1 MLDNLEPTAGG
12 NLFNLQ
18 PCINDIEYINSS
30 IVQYDEVLKA
40 VKDKQI
46 IFNSASISSHSL
58 SMKEPRKNIDINA
71 IGVLNILEALKE
83 CRSEASF
90 VHIGTTT
97 QCGSL
102 IYEPAD
108 ENHPEF
114 PTDVYSANKVVGEKY
129 VLLYSRAYDLNT
141 CVIRLPNTFG
151 PRAAIHSSKFTF
163 NNYFIGLAMQ
173 GKDITVF
180 KPGEQLRNVIYVEDA
195 VAALILAAES
205 TQLSKGETFLAVSED
220 HYTVREL
227 ATKTCSSMGGKLNLI
242 AWPKDLQNIEIGNA
256 RFSNKKIKSVLGWTP
271 KIKLEE
277 GLELTK
283 NYFSHCLEHYLQ

>member
-1 MLDNLEPTAGG
+1 M
-12 NLFNLQ
+12 
-18 PCINDIEYINSS
+18 I
-30 IVQYDEVLKA
+30 QYDEVLKV

-46 IFNSASISSHSL
+46 IFNCASISSHSL

-102 IYEPAD
+102 VYEPAD

-163 NNYFIGLAMQ
+163 NNYFIGLALQ

-180 KPGEQLRNVIYVEDA
+180 KPGEQLRNVIYIEDA
-195 VAALILAAES
+195 IAALVLAAES
-205 TQLSKGETFLAVSED
+205 IKLTKGETFLAVSDD
-220 HYTVREL
+220 HYSVKEL
-227 ATKTCSSMGGKLNLI
+227 ATITCSCMGGKLNLI
-242 AWPKDLQNIEIGNA
+242 DWPEDLKNIEIGNA
-256 RFSNKKIKSVLGWTP
+256 RFTNTKIKSLLGWTP
-271 KIKLEE
+271 KIELEE

-283 NYFSHCLEHYLQ
+283 NYFSHCLEHYFNDE

>member
-1 MLDNLEPTAGG
+1 MLK
-12 NLFNLQ
+12 
-18 PCINDIEYINSS
+18 
-30 IVQYDEVLKA
+30 V

-58 SMKEPRKNIDINA
+58 SMKEPRKNFDVNA
-71 IGVLNILEALKE
+71 IGVLNILEALRE

-97 QCGSL
+97 QFGSL

-114 PTDVYSANKVVGEKY
+114 PTDIYSANKVVGEKY
-129 VLLYSRAYDLNT
+129 VLLYAKAYDLNN

-151 PRAAIHSSKFTF
+151 PRAAIHNPNFTF
-163 NNYFIGLAMQ
+163 NNYFIGLALQ

-180 KPGEQLRNVIYVEDA
+180 KPGELLRNVIYIEDA
-195 VAALILAAES
+195 VTALVLAAES
-205 TQLSKGETFLAVSED
+205 TQLSKGETFLAVGD
-220 HYTVREL
+220 HHYSVKEL
-227 ATKTCSSMGGKLNLI
+227 ATETCSSMGGKLNLI
-242 AWPKDLQNIEIGNA
+242 DWPEGLKKIEVGNVK
-256 RFSNKKIKSVLGWTP
+256 FTNKKIKSILGWAP
-271 KIKLEE
+271 KIQLKE

-283 NYFSHCLEHYLQ
+283 NYFSHCLERYLQ

>member
-1 MLDNLEPTAGG
+1 
-12 NLFNLQ
+12 
-18 PCINDIEYINSS
+18 
-30 IVQYDEVLKA
+30 
-40 VKDKQI
+40 
-46 IFNSASISSHSL
+46 
-58 SMKEPRKNIDINA
+58 MKEPRKNLDVNV

-90 VHIGTTT
+90 VHVGTTT
-97 QCGSL
+97 QFGSL

-108 ENHPEF
+108 ENHPES
-114 PTDVYSANKVVGEKY
+114 PTDIYSANKVAGEKY
-129 VLLYSRAYDLNT
+129 VLLYSNSYDLNT
-141 CVIRLPNTFG
+141 CVVRLPNTFG
-151 PRAAIHSSKFTF
+151 PRAAIHSSNFTF
-163 NNYFIGLAMQ
+163 NNYFIGLALQ

-205 TQLSKGETFLAVSED
+205 TQSSKGETFLAVSDD

-227 ATKTCSSMGGKLNLI
+227 AIKTCSSMGGKLNLI
-242 AWPKDLQNIEIGNA
+242 DWPKNLKNIEIGNA

-271 KIKLEE
+271 KIKLAE

-283 NYFSHCLEHYLQ
+283 NYFSDCLEHYFNDE